1 MVSARSL
8 GLGCLVSIA
17 AKSSA
22 FQSSPVRSPSN
33 PRVSSSCLF
42 SEPADAEDY
51 LSTNYPSA
59 SKFFMS
65 TKGDALK
72 KILKSEFG
80 FTIFAPNEAAFSDL
94 GEAKSAQLGD
104 VRNDEMCEKIAGYHF
119 IDEPVTADQ
128 LFNSGGIV
136 TLGGEVPAERS
147 VSGGLFGLGGKEV
160 SS

>member
-22 FQSSPVRSPSN
+22 FQSAPVRSTSN

-51 LSTNYPSA
+51 LSANYPSA

-72 KILKSEFG
+72 KMLKSEFG

-94 GEAKSAQLGD
+94 GETKSAQFYYG
-104 VRNDEMCEKIAGYHF
+104 
-119 IDEPVTADQ
+119 
-128 LFNSGGIV
+128 
-136 TLGGEVPAERS
+136 
-147 VSGGLFGLGGKEV
+147 
-160 SS
+160 